1 MMKGPYLSCQ
11 GHGCVFVCV
20 SIPSPLSR
28 YRDINRKVDL
38 EVYESL
44 SSNCALTE
52 IQTLVWIFATFRNTY

>member
-28 YRDINRKVDL
+28 YLDINRKVDL

-52 IQTLVWIFATFRNTY
+52 IQT

>member
-20 SIPSPLSR
+20 SIPPPLSR
-28 YRDINRKVDL
+28 YLDINGKVDL

-44 SSNCALTE
+44 SSNSVL
-52 IQTLVWIFATFRNTY
+52 